1 MRFRQ
6 SIPSGWIKGLV
17 LVPFVVLAGYS
28 GGVWASTLDVPLQV
42 EGDRLTGHLTKVTLR
57 TVLEELQKQLGITY
71 EAPAGELDKVISVDL
86 QQDPILPALAK
97 ILAPWDYA
105 FTVNAA
111 GHLQFLYVTS
121 KAPPAEAASETSDSS
136 DGISSNALDETGF
149 SSLKR
154 SDEGRESGDTDPS
167 LSHER
172 ELDPIK
178 PPSSSAFDSPFG
190 EIPGSRTPMAVVPMP
205 VQPVPDGTTMPMMPS
220 SGGSGMHITP
230 PANPPDMPII
240 PSTSYPPMDIQPVP
254 DYLQEEMLRNMQ
266 P

>member
-1 MRFRQ
+1 MSFSQRRMFRL
-6 SIPSGWIKGLV
+6 INGLV
-17 LVPFVVLAGYS
+17 LLTFLVLGGYR
-28 GGVWASTLDVPLQV
+28 GEVLASTLEIPLQV
-42 EGDRLTGHLTKVTLR
+42 EGDRLTGHLSQVTLR
-57 TVLEELQKQLGITY
+57 TVLEQLQQQLGITY
-71 EAPAGELDKVISVDL
+71 EAPAEELDKVISINL

-121 KAPPAEAASETSDSS
+121 KAPPAEAVPETSESP
-136 DGISSNALDETGF
+136 DGIPSNAPDETGF
-149 SSLKR
+149 SSLR
-154 SDEGRESGDTDPS
+154 QSDDGKEAGDADPY

-172 ELDPIK
+172 ELDPMRS
-178 PPSSSAFDSPFG
+178 PSSSGFESPSG
-190 EIPGSRTPMAVVPMP
+190 EMSGSRAPVAVVPMP
-205 VQPVPDGTTMPMMPS
+205 VHPVPDGTTMPMVPS
-220 SGGSGMHITP
+220 SGGSGMNVTP

-240 PSTSYPPMDIQPVP
+240 PSTAYPPMDIQPVP